1 MREAGFKVLDHPAD
15 MGISVTA
22 PSLVELYRQ
31 AFLGLV
37 NVLLDNESIEEKFED
52 EFVIDSFD
60 RDHLMFDWL
69 SEILFQFDCEG
80 RIYRD
85 VELQIDMEKNDGEEQ
100 SLRLKARAR
109 GEEFDSSIHQ
119 IKTYVKAITL
129 HQLCVKGDGDDFA
142 ATIYLDI

>member
-22 PSLVELYRQ
+22 PSLLELYRQ

-37 NVLLDNESIEEKFED
+37 NTLLDNDSIEEIFED
-52 EFVIDSFD
+52 EIVVSSLD
-60 RDHLMFDWL
+60 REHLMFDWL

-85 VELQIDMEKNDGEEQ
+85 VDLQIEALEGDE
-100 SLRLKARAR
+100 STLRLRARAR
-109 GEEFDSSIHQ
+109 GQEFDASIHQ

-129 HQLCVKGDGDDFA
+129 HQLSVKGDGDDFE